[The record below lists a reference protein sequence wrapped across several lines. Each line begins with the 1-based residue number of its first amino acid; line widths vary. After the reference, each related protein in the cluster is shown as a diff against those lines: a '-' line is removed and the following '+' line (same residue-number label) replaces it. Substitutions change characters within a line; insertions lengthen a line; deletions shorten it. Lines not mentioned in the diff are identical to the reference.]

1 MVKRMWTER
10 MAKATLVLG
19 AGLVVACSGGKNATT
34 GPDKAAYDTAINEL
48 KEPVGLIAGYV
59 PHLRNPDKEEPPRFL
74 PKRRPDVLN
83 SAFYAA
89 NEIRHAA
96 NTGRQQAERSAS
108 VISKEL
114 AGPLLEVAKGCA
126 DPKEPEQIDKCAAT
140 IKALD
145 QALEQTAGKAKAA
158 GASAPFPRINPE
170 SVTDKAKTRMASF
183 LKAIGP
189 GPGEKDF
196 LAKLS
201 NDATTAEDIFAA
213 CEGASAEAKAT
224 EDEVTKVGEEIRK
237 VAVHHR
243 LAQESLCNHL
253 GAAAFAQAGLEA
265 CRKDKEKRA
274 IKKSG
279 ECLSAC
285 GRVRKTVDDGVPAA
299 AFSKLGAD
307 WDELCKEDD
316 EKK

>member
-1 MVKRMWTER
+1 VKRMVTEG
-10 MAKATLVLG
+10 MAKAGLGLG
-19 AGLVVACSGGKNATT
+19 ALLLVACSGGKNANT
-34 GPDKAAYDTAINEL
+34 GPDKAAYETAMSEL
-48 KEPVGLIAGYV
+48 KEPIGLIAGYL
-59 PHLRNPDKEEPPRFL
+59 PQLRNPDKEKPPRFL
-74 PKRRPDVLN
+74 PERRPDILN
-83 SAFYAA
+83 TGFYAA

-108 VISKEL
+108 VVSKEL
-114 AGPLLEVAKGCA
+114 AAPLLEVAKGCA

-140 IKALD
+140 VKALD

-158 GASAPFPRINPE
+158 GVSAPFPRINPE
-170 SVTDKAKTRMASF
+170 SVTDKAKASMASF

-189 GPGEKDF
+189 GAAEKDF

-201 NDATTAEDIFAA
+201 NDATTAEEIFAA

-243 LAQESLCNHL
+243 LFQESLCNHL
-253 GAAAFAQAGLEA
+253 GAAAFAQAGLDA

-274 IKKSG
+274 PKKSS

-307 WDELCKEDD
+307 WDELCKEDA

>member
-1 MVKRMWTER
+1 VKPMVTER
-10 MAKATLVLG
+10 ISIAALVLG
-19 AGLVVACSGGKNATT
+19 AGLVLACGSGKNANT
-34 GPDKAAYDTAINEL
+34 GPDKTAYETAISEL
-48 KEPVGLIAGYV
+48 KEPVGLIAAYV
-59 PHLRNPDKEEPPRFL
+59 PHLRNPDNEQPPRFF

-83 SAFYAA
+83 AGLYAA

-96 NTGRQQAERSAS
+96 NIARQQGERSPS
-108 VISKEL
+108 VVSKEL
-114 AGPLLEVAKGCA
+114 AVPMLEVAKGCA
-126 DPKEPEQIDKCAAT
+126 DPKEPEQIDKCMAVVKT
-140 IKALD
+140 LD
-145 QALEQTAGKAKAA
+145 QALEQAAGKAKAA
-158 GASAPFPRINPE
+158 GAGAPFPRVKPE
-170 SVTDKAKTRMASF
+170 SVTDKAKATIVSF

-189 GPGEKDF
+189 GPAEKEY

-201 NDATTAEDIFAA
+201 NDATTADDIIAA
-213 CEGASAEAKAT
+213 CEAASAEAKAT

-243 LAQESLCNHL
+243 LAMESLCNHL

-265 CRKDKEKRA
+265 CRKDKEKHA
-274 IKKSG
+274 IKKSS

-307 WDELCKEDD
+307 WDELCKEDED
-316 EKK
+316 KK